1 MSSLRR
7 ALCALLILQT
17 AHSFAQ
23 NAVALPPVVVYA
35 PAPCLACTDWA
46 NRLRQHGFVVTQEE
60 KQLTDMP
67 RIKHWLNVPSQF
79 ESVQTAR
86 VASYFVEGLVPVD
99 DILRLLKE
107 KPAARGLTASN
118 PAGDGPPAD
127 DSGQNAVKVMLVGHD
142 GHVSAYARKP

>member
-1 MSSLRR
+1 MNRLRGL
-7 ALCALLILQT
+7 LCALLMLQAT
-17 AHSFAQ
+17 PSFAQ
-23 NAVALPPVVVYA
+23 DAGVLPPVVVYA

-46 NRLRQHGFVVTQEE
+46 NRLRQHGFVVSQEE

-67 RIKHWLNVPSQF
+67 RLKRWLNVPSQF

-107 KPAARGLTASN
+107 KPAARGLAASN

-127 DSGQNAVKVMLVGHD
+127 NSGQKTTKVMLVGHD
-142 GHVSAYARKP
+142 GHVSAYTRTP